1 MKVQTKIQTA
11 IFVGY
16 VSVHVA
22 CAMVYFSIPFIG
34 RSKDC
39 IIIELLLTSAG
50 IKARQSVFKSFFFK
64 SAVQIYQCSI
74 SNLDPR
80 QAFK

>member
-1 MKVQTKIQTA
+1 MKAQTNVQTA

-16 VSVHVA
+16 VSMYVA

-39 IIIELLLTSAG
+39 IIIELLTSAG
-50 IKARQSVFKSFFFK
+50 IKDRQSVFNRFLK

-74 SNLDPR
+74 SN
-80 QAFK
+80 